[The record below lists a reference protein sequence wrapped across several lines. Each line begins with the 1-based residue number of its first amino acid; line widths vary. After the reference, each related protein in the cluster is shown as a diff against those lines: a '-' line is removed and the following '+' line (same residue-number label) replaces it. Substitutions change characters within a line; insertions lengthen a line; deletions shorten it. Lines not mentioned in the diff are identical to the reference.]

1 LSSKGSPGQSVLNF
15 SSSSAHNR
23 QESPF
28 WLVECERERTSVESD
43 IVYASARLTCR
54 LRTVC
59 AGTVDGPRP
68 GNSRQSALL
77 AQTVSG
83 LVVRTVRGQGPDG
96 PGPDTQIL
104 NLCPFSDSKIQM
116 GFERELGLHLVPK

>member
-1 LSSKGSPGQSVLNF
+1 M
-15 SSSSAHNR
+15 
-23 QESPF
+23 
-28 WLVECERERTSVESD
+28 
-43 IVYASARLTCR
+43 
-54 LRTVC
+54 
-59 AGTVDGPRP
+59 DGPRP

-116 GFERELGLHLVPK
+116 GFFAQIWTFCSIQGLACMHIYIIYLDKQHFQLNLLRTCKNQKFTKIGNK